1 MLKYLILFLAA
12 CGISFALTPAV
23 RSFAKKIGVM
33 DLPGERKLH
42 GRPIPRLGGL
52 AIFITF
58 HLVLLVSY
66 RFSFF
71 FFPQGFLDKIHF
83 EWLFGAALIVFSLGV
98 LDDLRGVSPG
108 TKFIVQLIAA
118 SLVALYVYRIEVISL
133 GFWEINLGLWSI
145 PVTVFW
151 IVAITNAVNLLD
163 GLDGLAAGTSFIAAL
178 SMFGI
183 CILNE
188 NIGFALVS
196 IILAGSVLGFLR
208 YNFHPASIFL
218 GDSGSYTLGFL
229 FSILSLHSNLK
240 GTTTVIILV
249 PILVLGLP
257 LMDTLLSAL
266 RRLLKSFHIL
276 EFNGGNRVKIFF
288 GKSWSIFSADR
299 DHIHHRLLKLG
310 FSQKNAVVFLYT
322 ITVLLGG
329 IALASVYFTNVN
341 QALLISALG
350 IASYIGV
357 QKLGYS
363 EIQFLRNGT
372 LLPLFDSPLVS
383 RRMLKVFL
391 DVGAL
396 VLAYYL
402 AFLLRYEGELT
413 PAIKRY
419 YLSTMPLAVAVKLL
433 IFNIAG
439 LYHGTWRY
447 VNVDDFLRILKAV
460 FFGCAVAALLFWI
473 VPSLG
478 ITSWAIL
485 LIDFNLLFLLIAG
498 SRSSFRILEHLH
510 LSQKNRGKKVLIY
523 GVEREGV
530 HALNEFLHNPRLG
543 LMPVGFIEDGERN
556 NGKEVNG
563 CPVLGGL
570 DTLEKTLKD
579 YPVSEIIVSRDNL
592 SQKKMDCLIQICKPR
607 QITLR
612 RFHTRLEKIINEE
625 V

>member
-12 CGISFALTPAV
+12 CGISFVLTPVV
-23 RSFAKKIGVM
+23 RSLAKKIGVM
-33 DLPGERKLH
+33 DLPGERKMH
-42 GRPIPRLGGL
+42 GKPIPRLGGL
-52 AIFITF
+52 AIFATF
-58 HLVLLVSY
+58 YLVLLVSY
-66 RFSFF
+66 RFVFF

-83 EWLFGAALIVFSLGV
+83 EWLFGAALIIFSLGA

-108 TKFIVQLIAA
+108 TKFVVQLIAG
-118 SLVALYVYRIEVISL
+118 SLVAFYVHRIEVISL
-133 GFWEINLGLWSI
+133 GFWEINLGSWSI
-145 PVTVFW
+145 PVTVLW

-163 GLDGLAAGTSFIAAL
+163 GLDGLAAGTSFIASLA
-178 SMFGI
+178 MFGI

-188 NIGFALVS
+188 NIGFALLS
-196 IILAGSVLGFLR
+196 IILAGSLLGFLR

-249 PILVLGLP
+249 PMLVLGLP

-276 EFNGGNRVKIFF
+276 EFNGGNQVKIFF
-288 GKSWSIFSADR
+288 GNGWSVFSADR

-310 FSQKNAVVFLYT
+310 FSQRNAVIFLYT
-322 ITVLLGG
+322 ITLLLGG

-402 AFLLRYEGELT
+402 AFILRYEGELT
-413 PAIKRY
+413 PAIKQY

-433 IFNIAG
+433 VFNIAG
-439 LYHGTWRY
+439 LYNGTWRY
-447 VNVDDFLRILKAV
+447 INVDDFLRILKAV
-460 FFGCAVAALLFWI
+460 FFGSAVAALLFWI

-510 LSQKNRGKKVLIY
+510 LSQKNGGKKVLIY

-530 HALNEFLHNPRLG
+530 YALNEFLHNPRLG
-543 LMPVGFIEDGERN
+543 LRPVGFIENGKRN
-556 NGKEVNG
+556 NGREVNG

-570 DTLEKTLKD
+570 DSLENTLKE
-579 YPVSEIIVSRDNL
+579 YPVSEIIVSQDDL
-592 SQKKMDCLIQICKPR
+592 PPEKLDCLLEICKPR

-612 RFHTRLEKIINEE
+612 RFHTRLEKIISEE